1 MARCQC
7 GGTGC
12 DCVLVDGTNTTVTGS
27 GSTANPYR
35 VNAVVA
41 CSAVRP
47 CISAA
52 PGLVYNST
60 TGVMGP
66 QISPDAGNNIVVHP
80 NGLFVPTGAATV
92 SVGCGILGN
101 GSAGSPVR
109 VNSQTWPYPCLVT
122 AGSVVSCDST
132 TGLLWGAPPYKNM
145 FFGQS
150 FNQNFNLAVPNP
162 DTTITTITVNAT
174 NPDNCRSARAVVAR
188 MIDVDFTLPVG
199 ATATT
204 MINADHMEFRQNTG
218 TATQTTVHNQ
228 EVKIGDGGTVPPGA
242 TTAFTFQVGLS
253 RGSGGALYTRIQ
265 ADIQVWLFS
274 TE

>member
-1 MARCQC
+1 
-7 GGTGC
+7 
-12 DCVLVDGTNTTVTGS
+12 VLADGTNTAVTGS

-35 VNAVVA
+35 VNAVVT
-41 CSAVRP
+41 CDQVRP

-52 PGLVYNST
+52 PGLTYNST

-80 NGLFVPTGAATV
+80 NGLFVPTGSATV

-122 AGSVVSCDST
+122 TGSVVSCDPA

-145 FFGQS
+145 FYGQS
-150 FNQNFNLAVPNP
+150 FNLSPAPTAVPAA
-162 DTTITTITVNAT
+162 DTTIQTVNVTVT
-174 NPDNCRSARAVVAR
+174 NTDTCRTARLIVAR
-188 MIDVDFTLPVG
+188 MVDVDFTLPVG

-204 MINADHMEFRQNTG
+204 MINGDHMEYRQNTG

-228 EVKIGDGGTVPPGA
+228 EVKIGDGGTLPPGGSTVFA
-242 TTAFTFQVGLS
+242 FQVGLS
-253 RGSGGALYTRIQ
+253 RGRGGAQFTRIQ
-265 ADIQVWLFS
+265 ADVQVWTFS